1 MNEKEIVL
9 EIQGKEYKVMIEEF
23 TADSASV
30 RVNGNKYSVSIKD
43 LGIEQAAGIKP
54 EAGPARKQP
63 PRVEVGQKKKTQMQ
77 KPKAIPKDN
86 AILSPLPGQLLKLF
100 VQEGDFIE
108 VGQRVCVLEAM
119 KMENEVNSTVSGVII
134 DIKYNEGDTINQG
147 DILFL
152 VKPPEN

>member
-9 EIQGKEYKVMIEEF
+9 EIQGKEYKVLIEEF
-23 TADSASV
+23 TADGASV

-43 LGIEQAAGIKP
+43 LGIERAADIKP
-54 EAGPARKQP
+54 ASAPAHTKP
-63 PRVEVGQKKKTQMQ
+63 PRVEVGQKKKVQMQ
-77 KPKAIPKDN
+77 KPKALPKDN

-100 VQEGDFIE
+100 VQEGDVVE
-108 VGQRVCVLEAM
+108 VGQRVCILEAM
-119 KMENEVNSTVSGVII
+119 KMENDVNSTVSGIII
-134 DIKYNEGDTINQG
+134 DIKFNEGDTVNQG